1 MTAILSVIL
10 CAALIG
16 ADQFIKYLVVEYLKP
31 IEYINVIEGFLR
43 FRYVENTGAVFGS
56 FATHTV
62 FLTVFSIILLVFTVY
77 FLVTNKSKSKLVNF
91 CLLLMISGGIGNI
104 IDRIRLQYVVDY
116 IEPLFVEFA
125 VFNFADCLITVGA
138 FILIIYLIVDLIKDV
153 KKEKSS
159 DDSAESIEESQ
170 EDKKHFRFNMNR
182 KVKKAE
188 VEGDK
193 EAVVF
198 NAVIEGELPDEALNE
213 IKMGIES
220 KPDIPDVDETPE
232 VTEENEAES
241 DIIVSLADKNAG
253 NYDVA
258 PETVSDD
265 NKGAAVDTIISP
277 EDNQKIDE
285 VTDSGSSETK
295 SKKISIDSIDDIDF
309 SMFE

>member
-10 CAALIG
+10 CLALVG

-31 IEYINVIEGFLR
+31 IEYVDVVEGFLR

-62 FLTVFSIILLVFTVY
+62 LLTIFSVVLLAFTIY
-77 FLVTNKSKSKLVNF
+77 FLVTNKSKSRLVNF
-91 CLLLMISGGIGNI
+91 CLLLMISGGVGNI

-116 IEPLFVEFA
+116 IEPTFINFA

-138 FILIIYLIVDLIKDV
+138 FILIIYLVVDLIKDIRN
-153 KKEKSS
+153 EKNPVN
-159 DDSAESIEESQ
+159 DACDAEENGD
-170 EDKKHFRFNMNR
+170 DKKNSRFVFKR

-198 NAVIEGELPDEALNE
+198 NAVIDGESPENALND

-220 KPDIPDVDETPE
+220 KQEIFDESDFSDL
-232 VTEENEAES
+232 NEADS
-241 DIIVSLADKNAG
+241 DEQNVKPSLADDNGAFDSSNEIDSEPVLTESVAG
-253 NYDVA
+253 EEAV
-258 PETVSDD
+258 D
-265 NKGAAVDTIISP
+265 NKGIINEP
-277 EDNQKIDE
+277 VEAPN
-285 VTDSGSSETK
+285 TDGK

-309 SMFE
+309 SLFE